1 MEVIAKTKFARL
13 SPSKARD
20 LARRLKGLPVSEA
33 LNLTQ
38 FSNRKA
44 AAMIGKTLKSAIAN
58 AEHNADLDADTLRVK
73 SAVIDGGPKM
83 RRYWPRARGM
93 VRKIARPMCHITV
106 VLTDEVKDAAK
117 SVAANSEHTDA
128 RV

>member
-1 MEVIAKTKFARL
+1 MEVTAKTKFARMA
-13 SPSKARD
+13 PSKARD

-33 LNLTQ
+33 LSITQ
-38 FSNRKA
+38 FSSRKA
-44 AAMIGKTLKSAIAN
+44 GAMIAKTLKSAIAN
-58 AEHNADLDADTLRVK
+58 AEHNADLNADTLHVK

-83 RRYWPRARGM
+83 RRFWPSARGM

-117 SVAANSEHTDA
+117 TVAAKSETTEA
-128 RV
+128 AV